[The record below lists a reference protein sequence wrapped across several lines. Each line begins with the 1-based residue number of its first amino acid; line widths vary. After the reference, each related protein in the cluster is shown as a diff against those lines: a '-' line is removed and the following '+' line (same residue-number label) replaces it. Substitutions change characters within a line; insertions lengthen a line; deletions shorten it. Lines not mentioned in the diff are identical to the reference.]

1 MSAAPFLLIDADV
14 LVYQAAAGAEQVIC
28 FEEDTCF
35 PCCSLTDAR
44 AVFDAKLSAILD
56 ALGTEDYI
64 LAFSD
69 SVDNNFRRAIY
80 PPYKT
85 NRAGKPRPVA
95 LSFLRQALMEEH
107 TSRVYL
113 RPTLEADDCLGILA
127 TRASFQPGRRK
138 IIASIDKDLKTVPGF
153 FYDFGKP
160 AQGVQEVDKEEADYR
175 HMMQTLIGDASDGYP
190 GCPKY
195 GEVTAGKLLDG
206 VERTYESMWPL
217 VLTAYAK
224 AGFGEEYALT
234 QARVARILRAEDY
247 NFKQQ
252 QVKLWTM

>member
-14 LVYQAAAGAEQVIC
+14 LAYQAAAGAEKTLR

-35 PCCSLTDAR
+35 PCCSLTDAL
-44 AVFDAKLSAILD
+44 AVFDAKLSAVLD
-56 ALGTEDYI
+56 DVGTEDYI

-69 SVDNNFRRAIY
+69 SADNNFRRALF
-80 PPYKT
+80 PPYKM
-85 NRAGKPRPVA
+85 NRAGKPRPVI

-107 TSRVYL
+107 TDRVCL

-127 TRASFQPGRRK
+127 TRASFQPGWRK

-153 FYDFGKP
+153 FYDINKP
-160 AQGVQEVDKEEADYR
+160 EQGVQEVGQEEADYR
-175 HMMQTLIGDASDGYP
+175 HMIQTLTGDASDGYP

-195 GEVTAGKLLDG
+195 GVVTAGKLLDG

-217 VLTAYAK
+217 VLAAYAK

-247 NFKQQ
+247 DFNHKK
-252 QVKLWTM
+252 VKLWKM